1 MLVACSYFYDGGFS
15 FIQTNMASAAGAMT
29 TKRPESKQ
37 ICCYFFNEINPQSWK
52 LNHLRTCVGDNYCT
66 VYNNAR
72 QENALNGFVR
82 QISNT
87 EREMFEWMEFVI
99 MKNLSVGFVDCP
111 YTCKITRLKPESAK
125 TLRHNTLALFKVLQ
139 QAINDRLPNKCVLI
153 FDGWTEGTEHFIALL
168 ASFTETA
175 STGKD
180 LPVQVTLSMKPLLA
194 DSGHDSSS

>member
-1 MLVACSYFYDGGFS
+1 MKL
-15 FIQTNMASAAGAMT
+15 
-29 TKRPESKQ
+29 
-37 ICCYFFNEINPQSWK
+37 NPQSWK
-52 LNHLRTCVGDNYCT
+52 CKKCGKSKSKNGGWTNLLNHLQTCVGDDFCT

-82 QISNT
+82 RISNT